1 MHPYLQYKASRISLL
16 NLLASTEFLH
26 IYDLRIVLSTLG
38 NDLGNKESRDF
49 LLNCS
54 YLGLRYESVPQAF
67 HLYLKKEI
75 NIWMELNTNID
86 GTN

>member
-1 MHPYLQYKASRISLL
+1 MHAYLQYKASRISLL
-16 NLLASTEFLH
+16 NLLASTELLH
-26 IYDLRIVLSTLG
+26 IYDLRIVLSTWG
-38 NDLGNKESRDF
+38 NDLGKKESRDF

-54 YLGLRYESVPQAF
+54 YLILRYESVPQAY

-75 NIWMELNTNID
+75 NIWMELNTID